1 LVDVPEPAY
10 ARDAAYEPIQ
20 TILFVEDESALADA
34 VQYHLEREG
43 YKVVTAPDGRSG
55 LEEFRRLRPDL
66 ILLDLMIPEISG
78 LDLCRLIRAESEI
91 PIIVLT
97 AKDSES
103 DKVVSLE
110 LGADDYVTKPFS
122 MRELTARVRA
132 HLRRASM
139 SGQPLQGPVLSAGPL
154 VIDPERHIVKV
165 RGTPVAMTP
174 KEFAIL
180 ELLVE
185 RKSRLL
191 TRDFL
196 IDEVW
201 GPEFSGVTTTLDV
214 HIRRLREKVE
224 IDPKTPLHIT
234 TVRGL
239 GYKFQE

>member
-1 LVDVPEPAY
+1 MVNESKS
-10 ARDAAYEPIQ
+10 
-20 TILFVEDESALADA
+20 ILFVEDEPSLSEA

-43 YKVVTAPDGRSG
+43 FRVVTAPDGRRG
-55 LEEFRRLRPDL
+55 LEEFRKALPDL

-78 LDLCRLIRAESEI
+78 LDLCRIVRGESET

-132 HLRRASM
+132 HLRRAAM
-139 SGQPLQGPVLSAGPL
+139 SAEPRSGPVLTGGPL
-154 VIDPERHIVKV
+154 AIDPERHIVKV
-165 RGTPVAMTP
+165 RGEAVPMTP

-185 RKSRLL
+185 RKGRLL
-191 TRDFL
+191 TRGFL

-201 GPEFSGVTTTLDV
+201 GPEFTGVTTTLDV

-224 IDPKTPLHIT
+224 VDPKSPAHIC

>member
-1 LVDVPEPAY
+1 M
-10 ARDAAYEPIQ
+10 Q
-20 TILFVEDESALADA
+20 GILLVEDEESLCDA

-43 YKVVTAPDGRSG
+43 YRVTVAHDGRSA
-55 LEEFRRLRPDL
+55 LDRFRSQAPDL
-66 ILLDLMIPEISG
+66 VLLDLMIPEISG
-78 LDLCRLIRAESEI
+78 LDLCKLIRAESQV

-132 HLRRASM
+132 HLRRAGMGS
-139 SGQPLQGPVLSAGPL
+139 QPRAGAVLSAGPL
-154 VIDPERHIVKV
+154 VIDPERHIVRV
-165 RGTPVAMTP
+165 RGEEVPMTP
-174 KEFAIL
+174 KEFLIL
-180 ELLVE
+180 ELMVE
-185 RKSRLL
+185 RKGRLL

-201 GPEFSGVTTTLDV
+201 GPEFTGVTTTLDV
-214 HIRRLREKVE
+214 HIRRLREKIE
-224 IDPKTPLHIT
+224 QDPKTPVHIC
-234 TVRGL
+234 TVRGI